1 MTQTYIASNQDI
13 ELLEF
18 SNHSYINS
26 LLNSSQAKPI
36 KWKSDPKYTT
46 SHSSNN
52 STIITYSFPNS
63 NGDSSKYSYTD
74 SLGVEILFT
83 QLKQSQIADIKLAMK
98 SVSNFTNISFTELA
112 DDLTEVGTIRI
123 AIKTITNNLG
133 EYKEDLYG
141 IANSPSNKTS
151 GGDIFFN
158 DSLSNANF
166 STGLITDSHTSIGD
180 ISVFYHQLFHTLG
193 IDHPN
198 DNPSIPFDEENNSKE
213 FTLMATEYSTEN
225 VNEYML
231 NQETKYTVTST
242 PMIYDIAALQ
252 HLYGANTLFNS
263 EDTTYSYS
271 PNTPFIETIW
281 DGGGNDTLD
290 FSNFNNKNTINLT
303 DGHSSTI
310 GFDVNWSM
318 NNNFGIAFNAIIE
331 NAKGGS
337 GADTITGNKYQ
348 NNIQGNA
355 GNDTIAGGAG
365 NDLLTGGEGDD
376 EIDGGINID
385 TANYSGDFSDYL
397 FTFGTNNL
405 QIKDQRSGS
414 PDGSDKLSNIEYIQ
428 FSDQKRAVLNNRLQ
442 LIEGEGPT
450 DITLSSTSFNENID
464 VSSTVATLS
473 STDTD
478 SSDTHTYTLVSG
490 SGDTDNT
497 SFTIDGSSL
506 KINSSPDY
514 ETKSSYNIRIKTTDS
529 ADSSFEKSFTLS
541 VNDLNE
547 TTTPIS
553 SERAATSTELQQLYI
568 AYFSRPADPSGLDY
582 WTWKGISR
590 SAFAANMYLQ
600 PEFNN
605 VNSGLSVEAQVNQI
619 YKNLFSREA
628 DITGLTY
635 WAKQIRSGA
644 LQLASIANDL
654 IWAAENNS
662 GSSNDKTALTNKT
675 NAAVAYT
682 AKIRESTSSI
692 LAYQAQSTNPWVTG
706 NNLTEAKNYI
716 SGIDLYNPHTSLG
729 IENSIAKFSSLS
741 ALSNYKLAIDS
752 SESKVDIITG
762 IEANIY
768 AADTVEVTDNDIAPY
783 SSQVL
788 DHDYLLDIDNQTFI
802 SHLYEEVLDR
812 EPDPIGMNYWI
823 GQLNSGDETR
833 YEVLLGFTESA
844 EHKSLFPEP
853 TGFN

>member
-1 MTQTYIASNQDI
+1 MTQTYITSNQDI

-98 SVSNFTNISFTELA
+98 SVSNFTNISFTEVA

-158 DSLSNANF
+158 DSLTSANF
-166 STGLITDSHTSIGD
+166 SAGLITDSHTSIGD

-198 DNPSIPFDEENNSKE
+198 DNPSIPFDEAKNSKE

-376 EIDGGINID
+376 EIDGGTNID
-385 TANYSGDFSDYL
+385 TANYSGNFSDYL

-464 VSSTVATLS
+464 VSTTVATLS
-473 STDTD
+473 STDAD

-541 VNDLNE
+541 VTDLNE
-547 TTTPIS
+547 NSNT
-553 SERAATSTELQQLYI
+553 ATSKELQQLYI
-568 AYFSRPADPSGLDY
+568 AYFSRPSDPIGLDY
-582 WTWKGISR
+582 WTEKGISR

-605 VNSGLSVEAQVNQI
+605 VNSGLSVEAQINQL
-619 YKNLFSREA
+619 YLNLFGRDGDA
-628 DITGLTY
+628 PGLLY
-635 WAKQIRSGA
+635 WSTQIQKGV

-682 AKIRESTSSI
+682 AKIRESTFSI

-716 SGIDLYNPHTSLG
+716 SGIDRYNTHTSWG

-741 ALSNYKLAIDS
+741 TSNNYKLVIDS
-752 SESKVDIITG
+752 SKSNVDIITG
-762 IEANIY
+762 IETNIHAAN
-768 AADTVEVTDNDIAPY
+768 TFEVTDNEIDQF
-783 SSQVL
+783 SSETL
-788 DHDYLLDIDNQTFI
+788 DNDYLLDLDHQTFV
-802 SHLYEEVLDR
+802 SHLYEEVLNR
-812 EPDPIGMNYWI
+812 EPDSIGMNYWL
-823 GQLNSGDETR
+823 GQLNSGEELHTSFLR
-833 YEVLLGFTESA
+833 HYFI
-844 EHKSLFPEP
+844 
-853 TGFN
+853 